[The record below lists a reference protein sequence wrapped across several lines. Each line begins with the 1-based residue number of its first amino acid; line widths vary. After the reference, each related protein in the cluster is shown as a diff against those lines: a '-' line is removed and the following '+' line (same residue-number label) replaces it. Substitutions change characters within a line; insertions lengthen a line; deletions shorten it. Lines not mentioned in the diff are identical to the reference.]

1 MNDLVEFYSIAI
13 LNGGMDENFRI
24 TKPLVLGTFG
34 GGREREAWM
43 KTTEEIGFSMVE
55 SIFTAV

>member
-34 GGREREAWM
+34 GGKGGLDENHRGDWFFN
-43 KTTEEIGFSMVE
+43 G
-55 SIFTAV
+55 